1 MLDTESPYVLDPLAR
16 SSDDKELNLAIK
28 KAQAA
33 FEGAAGVCKK
43 QQSELA
49 DYYENGTSYKA
60 GLTSW
65 QNHSADLLKDSTTS
79 ASILVL
85 AATNLLGTQAITF
98 DPDSL
103 WSLLNDHHNID
114 LSHENRNKLLSA
126 MLLLDLPIFLWD
138 VDAFANTVSAFA
150 DEIPDTT
157 TIRPVSPSDLA
168 WGVTEAF
175 FLLDHSGMPDAS
187 LDREPCVYT
196 AACLH
201 DDGMLV
207 APNLLGFATEALEVL
222 NRDGSG
228 ITSEEVRDAWDDLDK
243 SKLGALTFSETVLD
257 VQLAKLATVR
267 TNVLNHL
274 ITYTKQASDLATTS
288 SLS

>member
-1 MLDTESPYVLDPLAR
+1 MITDESLYVLDPLAR
-16 SSDDKELNLAIK
+16 SADDKELNLAIK
-28 KAQAA
+28 RAQAA

-49 DYYENGTSYKA
+49 GYYEDGTSYKA
-60 GLTSW
+60 GLTAW
-65 QNHSADLLKDSTTS
+65 QAHSAKLLNDSSTS
-79 ASILVL
+79 ASLLVL
-85 AATNLLGTQAITF
+85 AATNLLGPSCITF

-138 VDAFANTVSAFA
+138 VDAFANTISAFA

-157 TIRPVSPSDLA
+157 TTRPVSPFDLA

-175 FLLDHSGMPDAS
+175 FLLDHSGMSDAS

-201 DDGMLV
+201 DEGMIV
-207 APNLLGFATEALEVL
+207 PPNLLGFATESLEVL
-222 NRDGSG
+222 NRGGLEIS
-228 ITSEEVRDAWDDLDK
+228 SEEVRDTWDELDK
-243 SKLGALTFSETVLD
+243 SKLGARTFSETVLD
-257 VQLAKLATVR
+257 TQLAKLAIVR
-267 TNVLNHL
+267 EHMLAKLV
-274 ITYTKQASDLATTS
+274 TYTKQASELTTTS